1 MNSEYLP
8 HDPDE
13 RKRQERRRYI
23 DSRAMR
29 TAVQTGKGNKTRSRR
44 PWSID
49 EARTAL
55 NLKLTVPEA
64 AVKINRT
71 ASAVEELRK
80 RWRAGRLPASLADQI
95 PPPPPASAGQ
105 D

>member
-1 MNSEYLP
+1 MSSEYSP
-8 HDPDE
+8 KDPEE

-23 DSRAMR
+23 DSRAKR
-29 TAVQTGKGNKTRSRR
+29 TAVRGGVTKKTSARR
-44 PWSID
+44 PWKID

-55 NLKLTVPEA
+55 NVKLTVPEA

-95 PPPPPASAGQ
+95 PPPPPPTAGQ

>member
-1 MNSEYLP
+1 MSSEYLP
-8 HDPDE
+8 HDSHE

-23 DSRAMR
+23 DSRAKR
-29 TAVQTGKGNKTRSRR
+29 TAVQGGKDNKKPTRR
-44 PWSID
+44 PWGIA

-64 AVKINRT
+64 AVEINRT

-95 PPPPPASAGQ
+95 PPPPSPSAGQ

>member
-1 MNSEYLP
+1 MSSEYLP
-8 HDPDE
+8 HDSDE
-13 RKRQERRRYI
+13 RKRRERRRYI
-23 DSRAMR
+23 DSRAKR
-29 TAVQTGKGNKTRSRR
+29 TAVKGGKDKKPVRR
-44 PWSID
+44 PWVID

-55 NLKLTVPEA
+55 DLKLTVPEA

-95 PPPPPASAGQ
+95 PPPPAPAAGQ
-105 D
+105 N

>member
-1 MNSEYLP
+1 MSSEYLP
-8 HDPDE
+8 HDSDE
-13 RKRQERRRYI
+13 RKRRERRRYI
-23 DSRAMR
+23 DNRAKR
-29 TAVQTGKGNKTRSRR
+29 TAVQAGKGNKKPARR
-44 PWSID
+44 PWVID

-55 NLKLTVPEA
+55 DLKLTVPEA

-95 PPPPPASAGQ
+95 PPPPAPPAGQ
-105 D
+105 N